1 MKETK
6 TMTEE
11 QGMEMAAERL
21 QNLVPANMP
30 QGMNKSTD
38 LVRQAMNR
46 YVDDGRITAEQ
57 LEVFV
62 RLFQLGK
69 SRGYNFDDTGK
80 LVDYSGATMSRL
92 FSGQYDGNLEKVVSQ
107 VEAHL
112 QVEAERE
119 KMRNFRFIENSIWKQ
134 VSSICELACKCNMP
148 VRIVGPSQIGKTF
161 CLKEYMRRSKL
172 QTCYVRVPAAPT
184 FKLYVN
190 EFCDAVGVPAS
201 LRVEEARMRV
211 RRALGRNTLLI
222 VDELHE
228 LAISSGKRTVMSCM
242 EWLRE
247 IYDFSKCG
255 LVMCG
260 TSSMEDDLI
269 NDPKLK
275 GWLGQMSKRCIRV
288 LDLPRRIPEDDID
301 LAAEAY
307 GITGSKGCVE
317 NLLATIDMNRLT
329 ACLAVTA
336 RWCNGENKRREKHP
350 KNWESFRSVY
360 KSTFGTEV

>member
-1 MKETK
+1 MK

-11 QGMEMAAERL
+11 QGMAAAAERL
-21 QNLVPANMP
+21 ENLVPAQLP

-69 SRGYNFDDTGK
+69 GRGYSFDDTGK

-92 FSGQYDGNLEKVVSQ
+92 FSGQYDGNLEKVVAQ

-119 KMRNFRFIENSIWKQ
+119 KMRNDRFIENSIWKK
-134 VSSICELACKCNMP
+134 VENLCVLAQNRNAP
-148 VRIVGPSQIGKTF
+148 VRLVGPSQIGKTF
-161 CLKEYMRRSKL
+161 CLMEFKRRSKL
-172 QTCYVRVPAAPT
+172 QVCYVRVPAAPT
-184 FKLYVN
+184 FKL
-190 EFCDAVGVPAS
+190 FADAICDAVGVPTS
-201 LRVEEARMRV
+201 LRLEEARIRV
-211 RRALGRNTLLI
+211 RRAISNNTLLI

-228 LAISSGKRTVMSCM
+228 LVMSAGKSTAMKCM

-247 IYDFSKCG
+247 IHDMSKCG

-260 TSSMEDDLI
+260 TTSMEDDLI
-269 NDPKLK
+269 NDPKMK
-275 GWLGQMSKRCIRV
+275 GWLVQMDQRCIRITK
-288 LDLPRRIPEDDID
+288 LPNRIPEEDID
-301 LAAEAY
+301 LAAAAY
-307 GITGSKGCVE
+307 GITGPKSGVE
-317 NLLATIDMNRLT
+317 NLLATIRMNRLT
-329 ACLAVTA
+329 TCLAVTA